1 MFSSMFRMTLL
12 SSLVLLAACAAP
24 VAENTAASSA
34 NAQKLDCSE
43 QEALTGSRIP
53 KRGTC
58 VPRTEES
65 IAAARQQAEAMRQSD
80 MVARE
85 ATRTASA
92 GR

>member
-1 MFSSMFRMTLL
+1 MFSSLFRITLL
-12 SSLVLLAACAAP
+12 SSVVMLAACATP
-24 VAENTAASSA
+24 VAEKNVASSA
-34 NAQKLDCSE
+34 NAAKLDCSE

-65 IAAARQQAEAMRQSD
+65 IAAARQQAETMRQSD
-80 MVARE
+80 VVARE